1 MVATVKSSDPSQL
14 LRVSRAF
21 SHFLAL
27 SNSAENQHRIRRLRE
42 RALLSDSGLGLSAKE
57 DSCGGSIVRLLKNGI
72 TPKELQ
78 QTLMNQSV
86 EIVLTA
92 HPTEV
97 NRRTMLQKHQHVR
110 EFLEQGDRD
119 DLTLYERR
127 ELQAGLRREIATI
140 WESDEL
146 KR

>member
-1 MVATVKSSDPSQL
+1 
-14 LRVSRAF
+14 
-21 SHFLAL
+21 
-27 SNSAENQHRIRRLRE
+27 
-42 RALLSDSGLGLSAKE
+42 
-57 DSCGGSIVRLLKNGI
+57 
-72 TPKELQ
+72 
-78 QTLMNQSV
+78 MNQSV